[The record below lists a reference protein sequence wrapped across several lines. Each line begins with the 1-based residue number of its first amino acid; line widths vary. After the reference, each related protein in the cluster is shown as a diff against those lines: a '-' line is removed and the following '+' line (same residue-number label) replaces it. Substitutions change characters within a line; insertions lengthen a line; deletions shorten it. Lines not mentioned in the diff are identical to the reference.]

1 MISVEKVL
9 WREHSNGKTSTST
22 TPRFRVYHN
31 PPDGTN
37 RYHTKIN
44 KVLRRLGGSYDWTR
58 EAFTMDPQTSEA
70 VIEAFV
76 RLHDDG
82 LIYRSNRLVNWCVHL
97 NTTVSNLEVDTIDLP
112 GRTLLTIPGYDRKIE
127 FGVLTSFA
135 YPLVPINNNNTD
147 VPINNNNTDAPIN
160 NNNNTDDTTTTTT
173 PTTTTTAE
181 TITVSTTRLETML
194 GDVAIA
200 VHPTDTRYTHLVGRF
215 ARHPFAPDGRL
226 LPIIADPIAD
236 PSFGSGAV
244 KITPAHDAKD
254 FAVGVA
260 HGLEFVNVLND
271 DGTMNANCGKRFEG
285 MRRYDVRRE
294 LRGELGRLGLLVGEE
309 ENPMTIRLCAKSRDV
324 IEPVMKPQW
333 WMSMRELAGPAMEA
347 VICGD
352 VTIRPETASRSYFQW
367 LENINDWCLS
377 RQLWW
382 GHQIPAYL
390 VRFAAGGLEPEE
402 EVWIVARSEAEAREK
417 ATKRFPGREF
427 SLERDPDV
435 LDTWFSSALWPFAT
449 LGWPH
454 KTHDMQNLFPMSVL
468 ESGWDTL
475 FFWSRTTRLRLPRFF
490 VALTR
495 R

>member
-1 MISVEKVL
+1 
-9 WREHSNGKTSTST
+9 
-22 TPRFRVYHN
+22 
-31 PPDGTN
+31 
-37 RYHTKIN
+37 
-44 KVLRRLGGSYDWTR
+44 
-58 EAFTMDPQTSEA
+58 MDPQLSEA

-82 LIYRSNRLVNWCVHL
+82 LIYRANRLVNWCVHL
-97 NTTVSNLEVDTIDLP
+97 NTTVSNLEVDSIDLP

-135 YPLVPINNNNTD
+135 YPLVPINNNN
-147 VPINNNNTDAPIN
+147 NNNNPGDN
-160 NNNNTDDTTTTTT
+160 T
-173 PTTTTTAE
+173 PTTTTTTATE
-181 TITVSTTRLETML
+181 TITISTTRLETML

-200 VHPTDTRYTHLVGRF
+200 VHPTDARYTHLVGRF
-215 ARHPFAPDGRL
+215 ARHPFAEGRL
-226 LPIIADPIAD
+226 LPIIADAIAD
-236 PSFGSGAV
+236 PAFGSGAV

-260 HGLEFVNVLND
+260 HGLPCINVLND
-271 DGTMNANCGKRFEG
+271 DGTMNANAGSRFEG
-285 MRRYDVRRE
+285 MKRYDVRRA
-294 LRGELGRLGLLVGEE
+294 LRGELERLGLLVGEE
-309 ENPMTIRLCAKSRDV
+309 ENPMTIRLCSKSRDV

-347 VICGD
+347 VWCGD

-390 VRFAAGGLEPEE
+390 VRFAAGGLKSEEE

-417 ATKRFPGREF
+417 AAKRFPGREF

-475 FFWSRTTRLRLPRFF
+475 FFWSEITSLPKLFA
-490 VALTR
+490 ALTR